1 MQFPHLAGIIAS
13 TYCVP
18 CLFSYSAELWEDIKK
33 ISKAPRY
40 LSHLYKTCMKTGVK
54 VAVSRTP
61 PTPNA
66 LRLELLLRD
75 SLGTFIPRTGASM
88 D

>member
-1 MQFPHLAGIIAS
+1 MQFPQLAGIIAS

-18 CLFSYSAELWEDIKK
+18 CLFSYSAELWEDITK
-33 ISKAPRY
+33 ISKAARY

-54 VAVSRTP
+54 VAISRP
-61 PTPNA
+61 PPDN
-66 LRLELLLRD
+66 ECFEQLLPD
-75 SLGTFIPRTGASM
+75 SLGTFIPQTGAST